1 LILGA
6 PFAQNKEIQATK
18 LVNSGILFMTLAHT
32 HYQNLQKSKFLF
44 FPLSK
49 GREKKKDF
57 DVKAEK
63 EIENKREQERTS

>member
-1 LILGA
+1 
-6 PFAQNKEIQATK
+6 
-18 LVNSGILFMTLAHT
+18 MTLAHT